1 MNDKL
6 KELESRINA
15 LTAAL
20 GYSLT
25 ILSASSNA
33 KDLVSEK
40 LLNDAEIQTERENRQ
55 AFIALS
61 KIIDS
66 FKLV

>member
-1 MNDKL
+1 MNAEL

-20 GYSLT
+20 GYTLT
-25 ILSASSNA
+25 ILSVSSNT
-33 KDLVSEK
+33 KNLVSEQ
-40 LLNDAEIQTERENRQ
+40 LLKDAEIQTERENRQ

-61 KIIDS
+61 KVINS
-66 FKLV
+66 FRLV

>member
-15 LTAAL
+15 LTAAP

-40 LLNDAEIQTERENRQ
+40 
-55 AFIALS
+55 
-61 KIIDS
+61 IIKQCRNS
-66 FKLV
+66 N

>member
-25 ILSASSNA
+25 ILNASSNA

-61 KIIDS
+61 KVIDS
-66 FKLV
+66 FK

>member
-25 ILSASSNA
+25 ILNASSNA

-61 KIIDS
+61 KVIDS